1 MRRSWQAVQMSRKYE
16 RGRDK
21 QLTKDGLRDARL
33 DALAIVEAEFD
44 KRSEDRANLLEG
56 ADIEDATALILAL
69 TVLSATI
76 LHLGGFDAAERLRI
90 IRQATLE
97 EGS

>member
-1 MRRSWQAVQMSRKYE
+1 MSRKYE
-16 RGRDK
+16 RDAEK

-44 KRSEDRANLLEG
+44 KRPKDRAELLEG

-69 TVLSATI
+69 TVLSSTI
-76 LHLGGFDAAERLRI
+76 LRLGGFDALERLAV
-90 IRQATLE
+90 IRRATLE
-97 EGS
+97 EAE